1 MREGSIFLTIF
12 SFFFICTLYY
22 LKTMAIL
29 ERSDVQFTHIDS
41 ESFIINTS
49 PSKYGVVRN
58 LLSILEKEYELPV
71 HYASE
76 ELGAK
81 MVVMSKLL
89 TGKVDT
95 DQITIEEGLNP
106 RYENKFYIEGSRHRL
121 VGKNK
126 EKMMELVKDI
136 VSRLESLDLTVVI
149 QEDYT
154 PPTKELSTNSSPST
168 IVIAVEII
176 TKSFSKL
183 SEKQELWENI
193 PEQVQKDLKSG
204 DIEKFK
210 DIVRASEFLGRGM
223 TAISGDLVKKIQKL
237 LESGSL
243 SSISDLDGRKEA
255 RGFLLLLD
263 LYHTFDIQ

>member
-1 MREGSIFLTIF
+1 M
-12 SFFFICTLYY
+12 
-22 LKTMAIL
+22 IL

-136 VSRLESLDLTVVI
+136 ASRLETLDLTVII
-149 QEDYT
+149 QEE
-154 PPTKELSTNSSPST
+154 TKIESFSYGSPSVVST
-168 IVIAVEII
+168 TMEII
-176 TKSFSKL
+176 IKSFKL
-183 SEKQELWENI
+183 LSSDSELWVNI
-193 PEQVQKDLKSG
+193 PEQVREVLILG
-204 DIEKFK
+204 DVDKFK
-210 DIVRASEFLGRGM
+210 EVVKQSEFLKRGL
-223 TAISGDLVKKIQKL
+223 TAIGYNLGKKVHDL

-243 SSISDLDGRKEA
+243 SSIGDLEGRKEA
-255 RGFLLLLD
+255 RGFLQLLD
-263 LYHTFDIQ
+263 LYYTFNIQ

>member
-1 MREGSIFLTIF
+1 M
-12 SFFFICTLYY
+12 
-22 LKTMAIL
+22 IL

-58 LLSILEKEYELPV
+58 LLSILEREYELPV

-136 VSRLESLDLTVVI
+136 ASRLETLDLTVII
-149 QEDYT
+149 QEE
-154 PPTKELSTNSSPST
+154 TKIESFSYGSPSVVST
-168 IVIAVEII
+168 TMEII
-176 TKSFSKL
+176 IKSFKL
-183 SEKQELWENI
+183 LSSNSELWVNI
-193 PEQVQKDLKSG
+193 PEQVREVLILG
-204 DIEKFK
+204 DVDKFK
-210 DIVRASEFLGRGM
+210 EVVKQSEFLKRGL
-223 TAISGDLVKKIQKL
+223 TAIGYNLGKKVHDL

-243 SSISDLDGRKEA
+243 SSIGDLEGRKEA
-255 RGFLLLLD
+255 RGFLQLLD
-263 LYHTFDIQ
+263 LYYTFNIQ